1 MAKKDYKLTTIELA
15 FSDLVLARWDAT
27 KAYRLLHPNS
37 TAKGDSMK
45 VQASRLKTSPKVA
58 EYLTEKE
65 LELTLNAIGVNSST
79 DESLPSS
86 ALPIEDVELDDDYLT
101 RPNQIRRYK
110 AIMDGTKDERIKI
123 ACLEA
128 INKFMGYHKD
138 SPTQKEQ
145 VVFYLPL
152 TCHLCKYYQ
161 EKEAERKQKRLKQLR
176 KQNEEVSLNNLEDGQ
191 CI

>member
-1 MAKKDYKLTTIELA
+1 MVKKDNKLTTKELA
-15 FSDLVLARWDAT
+15 FCDLVLAGWDAT

-45 VQASRLKTSPKVA
+45 VQASRLKTSPHVA

-65 LELTLNAIGVNSST
+65 LELTFNTIGVNSSS

-86 ALPIEDVELDDDYLT
+86 TQSIEDVELDDDYLT
-101 RPNQIRRYK
+101 RHNQIRRYK

-128 INKFMGYHKD
+128 INKLMGYHKD

-152 TCHLCKYYQ
+152 TCHLCKYYKEKQ
-161 EKEAERKQKRLKQLR
+161 EQRKRERVEQLKE
-176 KQNEEVSLNNLEDGQ
+176 EEASTNNN
-191 CI
+191 

>member
-1 MAKKDYKLTTIELA
+1 MVKKDNKLTTKELA
-15 FSDLVLARWDAT
+15 FCDLVLAGWDAT

-58 EYLTEKE
+58 EYLIEKE
-65 LELTLNAIGVNSST
+65 LELTFNTIGVNSSS

-86 ALPIEDVELDDDYLT
+86 TQSIEDVELDDDYLT
-101 RPNQIRRYK
+101 RHNQIRRYK

-128 INKFMGYHKD
+128 INKLMGYHKD

-152 TCHLCKYYQ
+152 TCHLCKYYKEKQ
-161 EKEAERKQKRLKQLR
+161 EQRKQERLKQL
-176 KQNEEVSLNNLEDGQ
+176 KQNEEISLNKIEDGQ

>member
-1 MAKKDYKLTTIELA
+1 MAKKDYKLTTKELA
-15 FSDLVLARWDAT
+15 FCDLVLAGWDAT
-27 KAYRLLHPNS
+27 KAYIQTHPE
-37 TAKGDSMK
+37 TKAKAESIK
-45 VQASRLKTSPKVA
+45 TQASRLKTSPNIA

-86 ALPIEDVELDDDYLT
+86 ALPIEDVELDDNYLT
-101 RPNQIRRYK
+101 RHNQIRRYK
-110 AIMDGTKDERIKI
+110 TIMDGTKDERIKI

-161 EKEAERKQKRLKQLR
+161 EKQEQRKRERVEQLK
-176 KQNEEVSLNNLEDGQ
+176 KDEEVSLNNLENGQ

>member
-15 FSDLVLARWDAT
+15 FCDLILAGWDAT
-27 KAYRLLHPNS
+27 AAYRFLHPNS

-58 EYLTEKE
+58 EYLAEKE
-65 LELTLNAIGVNSST
+65 LELTINEFKVNPST
-79 DESLPSS
+79 DENLPSS
-86 ALPIEDVELDDDYLT
+86 ALPIEDVELDDNYLT
-101 RPNQIRRYK
+101 RHNQIRRYK
-110 AIMDGTKDERIKI
+110 AIMDGTNDERIKI

-128 INKFMGYHKD
+128 INKLMGYHKD
-138 SPTQKEQ
+138 SPTPKEQ

-152 TCHLCKYYQ
+152 TCHLCKYWQ
-161 EKEAERKQKRLKQLR
+161 EKQEQRKRERVEQLK
-176 KQNEEVSLNNLEDGQ
+176 KNEEVSLNNFEDGQ